1 VFCAITF
8 EVKLV
13 AKTETTTN
21 RHTAL
26 IAKTFNSIF
35 ISTRH
40 DLDEVTKLRLK
51 KEHVT
56 KEKIAKAPSRIKK
69 ICFDLVERYTKH
81 IELNDYKG
89 IIWTLD

>member
-1 VFCAITF
+1 MIELKFHRSGDELAPATFVGTVLPFVVFRAITF

-40 DLDEVTKLRLK
+40 CTIQRKTR
-51 KEHVT
+51 T
-56 KEKIAKAPSRIKK
+56 TS
-69 ICFDLVERYTKH
+69 
-81 IELNDYKG
+81 ELIRVLSALY
-89 IIWTLD
+89 LP

>member
-1 VFCAITF
+1 MIELKFHRSGDELAPATFVGIVLPFVVFRAITF

-40 DLDEVTKLRLK
+40 VKNFIQRKTR
-51 KEHVT
+51 T
-56 KEKIAKAPSRIKK
+56 TS
-69 ICFDLVERYTKH
+69 
-81 IELNDYKG
+81 ELIRVLSALY
-89 IIWTLD
+89 LP